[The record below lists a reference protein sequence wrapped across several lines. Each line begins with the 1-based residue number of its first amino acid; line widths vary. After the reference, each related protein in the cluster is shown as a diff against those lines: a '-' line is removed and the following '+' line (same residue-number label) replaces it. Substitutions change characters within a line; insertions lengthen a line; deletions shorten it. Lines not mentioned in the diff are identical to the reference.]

1 MEVTTRTVDL
11 SDSRYIEIEKFN
23 EFFQLT
29 IWQRD
34 GLEPDEV
41 VAFLDMVTE
50 DDLSRM
56 VEILDSFIS

>member
-11 SDSRYIEIEKFN
+11 SDNRYIEIEKFN

-29 IWQRD
+29 IWQREE
-34 GLEPDEV
+34 GEPDEV
-41 VAFLDMVTE
+41 VAFVDMVTE